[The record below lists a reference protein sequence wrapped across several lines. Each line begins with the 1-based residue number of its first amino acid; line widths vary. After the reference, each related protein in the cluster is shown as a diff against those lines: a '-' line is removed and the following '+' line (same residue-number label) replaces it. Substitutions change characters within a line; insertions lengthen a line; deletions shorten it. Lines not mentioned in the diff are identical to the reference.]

1 MIEAGRRA
9 ERRVIK
15 TIRGR
20 EASSFFSSISGPVEL
35 IVLHLSCLG
44 GVGVG
49 ETYSKNERA

>member
-9 ERRVIK
+9 ESIM
-15 TIRGR
+15 GR
-20 EASSFFSSISGPVEL
+20 EVSSFFSSISGPVEL